1 MASENFEQVLAAAQA
16 GPSLHPAWKKFVN
29 TRFFVAVNA
38 PAGEHAGHTLRLP
51 DGGQA
56 LRISEVR
63 ERLDPGADGEG
74 GLLLA
79 LAGADLVR
87 VLPDGVGIAVALSGQ
102 TFDIAASR
110 VAWIRKSIEAT
121 LAKAAQARAA
131 AAPPADPAPHPAPA
145 PTAAPW
151 PTLDLQPAG
160 GYEELVF
167 IDEDAAPAVSTLDRI
182 GPGRAL
188 AGGLALLAGVGLA
201 GWALLHRDGG
211 QAPTAQAF
219 GPDSVVQAGSA
230 AAAGKAGA
238 PLASQTW
245 TSPDGAMT
253 IAFPGQPD
261 EDAVRASMLER
272 MGAVRMRQFSASAHS
287 ETYRVQV
294 LDLGTPPAD
303 PEARMLALQ
312 ATLIGDNADMT
323 VPPMEL
329 VFKGYPGRD
338 IKAGQRLIR
347 MVVVGA
353 TVYIVT
359 ADADPAPASM
369 ARAGA
374 YIGSLALTQ

>member
-1 MASENFEQVLAAAQA
+1 MMASENFEQVLAAAQA
-16 GPSLHPAWKKFVN
+16 GASLHPAWKKFVN
-29 TRFFVAVNA
+29 TRFFVAVHA
-38 PAGEHAGHTLRLP
+38 PAGANAGHTLRLP
-51 DGGQA
+51 DGGQP
-56 LRISEVR
+56 LLISEVR
-63 ERLDPGADGEG
+63 ERLDPGAEGEG

-102 TFDIAASR
+102 TFGIAASR

-131 AAPPADPAPHPAPA
+131 SAPAPA
-145 PTAAPW
+145 PASAPAPAAAPW

-167 IDEDAAPAVSTLDRI
+167 IEEEAAPAVPMLDRI
-182 GPGRAL
+182 GRGRAL
-188 AGGLALLAGVGLA
+188 ALGLAMLAVLGLA
-201 GWALLHRDGG
+201 GQALLRGDGG
-211 QAPTAQAF
+211 PAPMARAPGSAATAQAE
-219 GPDSVVQAGSA
+219 AGA
-230 AAAGKAGA
+230 GAGKAGA

-272 MGAVRMRQFSASAHS
+272 LGAVRMRQFSAAAHS

-303 PEARMLALQ
+303 PEASMLALQ
-312 ATLIGDNADMT
+312 KTLLGKNDAMT
-323 VPPMEL
+323 VPPMDL
-329 VFKGYPGRD
+329 IFKGYPGRD

-347 MVVVGA
+347 MVVVAA
-353 TVYIVT
+353 TVYIAT
-359 ADADPAPASM
+359 ADADAAPASM

-374 YIGSLALTQ
+374 FIGSLALTQ

>member
-16 GPSLHPAWKKFVN
+16 GASLHPAWKKFVN
-29 TRFFVAVNA
+29 TRFFVAVHA
-38 PAGEHAGHTLRLP
+38 PAGGNAGHTLRLP
-51 DGGQA
+51 DGGQP

-63 ERLDPGADGEG
+63 ERLEQGAAGED

-121 LAKAAQARAA
+121 LAKAAQARAT
-131 AAPPADPAPHPAPA
+131 PVPDPSPVQAPA
-145 PTAAPW
+145 PAPW

-160 GYEELVF
+160 GYEELLF
-167 IDEDAAPAVSTLDRI
+167 IDEDAAPAVPMLERI
-182 GPGRAL
+182 GRGRAL
-188 AGGLALLAGVGLA
+188 ALGLVVLAGLGLA
-201 GWALLHRDGG
+201 GQALLQRAGG
-211 QAPTAQAF
+211 QPQTAHAP
-219 GPDSVVQAGSA
+219 GPEGAPLAGPA

-253 IAFPGQPD
+253 IAFPGKPD
-261 EDAVRASMLER
+261 EDSVRASMLER
-272 MGAVRMRQFSASAHS
+272 LGAVRMRQFSAAAHS
-287 ETYRVQV
+287 ESYRVQV
-294 LDLGTPPAD
+294 LDLGAPPAD
-303 PEARMLALQ
+303 PEASMLALQ
-312 ATLIGDNADMT
+312 TTLLGTNAVMT

-329 VFKGYPGRD
+329 IFKGYPGRD